1 MPVMILPVLILS
13 GALAAPVAYTR
24 EYCGKGKCERV
35 QVSNRPT
42 YGGLYSFR
50 ETPGGREFVVYS
62 GPLGT
67 VPSGKLAMAT
77 GDQAPPTAHFVL
89 VSATPNQ

>member
-1 MPVMILPVLILS
+1 V
-13 GALAAPVAYTR
+13 
-24 EYCGKGKCERV
+24 KGKCEQI

-50 ETPGGREFVVYS
+50 ETPGGREFVVYA

-67 VPSGKLAMAT
+67 VPRGKLAIAN
-77 GDQAPPTAHFVL
+77 GYQDPPKAHFLL
-89 VSATPNQ
+89 VSAPPNK